1 MFLERMTLPL
11 IAAGLL
17 AGCNA
22 TSVDAIEPSDAGV
35 TPGRD
40 ASLPGDAGPQ
50 PSFAKSERANLRFK
64 RDVRLGNDL
73 AQILSL
79 PKNQVC
85 NELGQYSCTDQ
96 VHTISLGG
104 VEPYQLGLN
113 VAFDNTTAT
122 TPLATERVVL
132 YACEQ
137 RATLDL
143 GDSGDKLFFGN
154 LEVDDGKL
162 ADVDAENVAA
172 AIDLLYKR
180 SILRPP
186 STREVT
192 HMRQL
197 YRDIEADGSPE
208 PARDWAILSCFSVLT
223 SMEALFY

>member
-22 TSVDAIEPSDAGV
+22 TDVGTLPDAG
-35 TPGRD
+35 TSPGAD
-40 ASLPGDAGPQ
+40 ASVVVGDAGPQ

-64 RDVRLGNDL
+64 RDVRLSNDL

-79 PKNQVC
+79 PADKVC
-85 NELGQYSCTDQ
+85 NELGQYSCTEN

-113 VAFDNTTAT
+113 VAFANTTAT

-137 RATLDL
+137 RVTLDL
-143 GDSGDKLFFGN
+143 GGSGDKVFFGD
-154 LEVDDGKL
+154 LEITDDKI
-162 ADVDAENVAA
+162 ADLDAESVAT
-172 AIDLLYKR
+172 AIDTLYKH
-180 SILRPP
+180 SVLRPP
-186 STREVT
+186 STREIS
-192 HMRQL
+192 HLRQL
-197 YRDIEADGSPE
+197 YRDIEADGSSK
-208 PARDWAILSCFSVLT
+208 PAREWAILSCFSVLT